1 MLGFGKGGLG
11 IAVAERPFADHI
23 RADRRMEQRRIRPGR
38 RLGIH
43 DRRQRPV
50 FDRNLL
56 ECVLGGIA
64 VARQHHRNRLA
75 DVTHPVYGEAPLL
88 HCGLD
93 GDGERSRPAAGI
105 LAGNDAIDPRHS
117 ERAGDIHGQDLG
129 MGMRRAQDRRMQC
142 VRPNREIV
150 AKAPVASQQISVFEA
165 ADRTPGIG
173 GLVRPAAPVHGAA
186 RRRRRPGRHF
196 PRNSGLRFW

>member
-1 MLGFGKGGLG
+1 M
-11 IAVAERPFADHI
+11 VAA
-23 RADRRMEQRRIRPGR
+23 RRVITLSIDPDQRRALVDISRSRSEATGR
-38 RLGIH
+38 VERARMI
-43 DRRQRPV
+43 
-50 FDRNLL
+50 
-56 ECVLGGIA
+56 IA
-64 VARQHHRNRLA
+64 YLDTPSAYVVARQIGVSQQT
-75 DVTHPVYGEAPLL
+75 VTRCLERAAELGGKAPLL

-173 GLVRPAAPVHGAA
+173 GLRRLAALVHGAA
-186 RRRRRPGRHF
+186 RRGRRPGRHF